1 MPDHTKIKLINFL
14 VALRRLPPLSE
25 LSGEEERILF
35 ELKAV
40 WDREG
45 ALSVS
50 DVYDLGE
57 GKSSST
63 SYRMLMGLKDK
74 GLVDISVDESDKRK
88 RHVKFTPVANKLFA
102 ALN

>member
-1 MPDHTKIKLINFL
+1 M

-25 LSGEEERILF
+25 LSGDEERILF

-40 WDREG
+40 LDQNG

-63 SYRMLMGLKDK
+63 AYRLLMGLKNK
-74 GLVDISVDESDKRK
+74 GLVEITVDDTDKRK
-88 RHVKFTPVANKLFA
+88 RHVEFTPIAARLFA
-102 ALN
+102 ALG